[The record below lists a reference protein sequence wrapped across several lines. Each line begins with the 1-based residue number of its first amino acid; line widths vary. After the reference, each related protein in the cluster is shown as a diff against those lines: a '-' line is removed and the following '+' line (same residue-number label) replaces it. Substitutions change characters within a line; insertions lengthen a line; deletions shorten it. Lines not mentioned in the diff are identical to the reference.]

1 MNRIITLFIQLAT
14 RLEEVSMVT
23 SSYGRDELMKSWQE
37 SSGISSASKY
47 NKKLSKSVTEK
58 KYMSRTSDNG
68 ASDYGEYASDREI
81 RRRLS
86 KLNRKSFGS
95 GSETSSEVSDDG
107 KSDNYSSA
115 SASESDS
122 DIRSEGRS
130 QDLRVERYFTADEA
144 LDSVTEDREWGARM
158 TKASLVP
165 PVTRKYE
172 VIEKYTIVTD
182 EEEVQRKMRV
192 SLPEDYG
199 EKLNAQ
205 RNGIEELDMEL
216 PEVKEYK
223 PRKLLGDEVLEQ
235 EVYGIDPY
243 THNLLLDSM
252 PGELDWSLQDKHS
265 FIEDV
270 VLRTLNRQV
279 RLFTGSGNTPMV
291 FPLRPVIE
299 ELKESAREE
308 CDIRTLKMCQGVL
321 KQMESRSDDKYV
333 SYRKVYISLLFFH
346 SINLLGFF

>member
-1 MNRIITLFIQLAT
+1 M
-14 RLEEVSMVT
+14 
-23 SSYGRDELMKSWQE
+23 
-37 SSGISSASKY
+37 
-47 NKKLSKSVTEK
+47 
-58 KYMSRTSDNG
+58 
-68 ASDYGEYASDREI
+68 
-81 RRRLS
+81 S

-95 GSETSSEVSDDG
+95 GSETSSELSDN
-107 KSDNYSSA
+107 DNYSSA
-115 SASESDS
+115 SESES

-130 QDLRVERYFTADEA
+130 QDSRVEKYFTADESF
-144 LDSVTEDREWGARM
+144 DSVTEEREWGARM

-172 VIEKYTIVTD
+172 LIEEYTIVAD

-192 SLPEDYG
+192 SLPEDYD

-223 PRKLLGDEVLEQ
+223 PRKLLGNEVLEQ

-270 VLRTLNRQV
+270 VLRALNRKV
-279 RLFTGSGNTPMV
+279 RFLTGSGNTPMV

-299 ELKESAREE
+299 ELKENAREE
-308 CDIRTLKMCQGVL
+308 CDIQTMKMCQGVL
-321 KQMESRSDDKYV
+321 KAIESRSGDNYV
-333 SYRKVYISLLFFH
+333 SYRKV
-346 SINLLGFF
+346 

>member
-1 MNRIITLFIQLAT
+1 
-14 RLEEVSMVT
+14 
-23 SSYGRDELMKSWQE
+23 YGRDELMKSWQDG
-37 SSGISSASKY
+37 SGLSSASKY
-47 NKKLSKSVTEK
+47 NKKLSKTVTEK
-58 KYMSRTSDNG
+58 KYMSRTGDTFGVNG
-68 ASDYGEYASDREI
+68 ASEYGEYASDREI
-81 RRRLS
+81 KRRLS
-86 KLNRKSFGS
+86 KLNRKSFSS
-95 GSETSSEVSDDG
+95 GSETSSELSDNG

-115 SASESDS
+115 SASESES

-130 QDLRVERYFTADEA
+130 QDLRVERYFTADESF
-144 LDSVTEDREWGARM
+144 DSVTEEREWGARM

-172 VIEKYTIVTD
+172 VIEKYAIVAD

-223 PRKLLGDEVLEQ
+223 PRKSLGDEVLEQ

-252 PGELDWSLQDKHS
+252 PGDLDWSLQDK
-265 FIEDV
+265 
-270 VLRTLNRQV
+270 
-279 RLFTGSGNTPMV
+279 
-291 FPLRPVIE
+291 
-299 ELKESAREE
+299 
-308 CDIRTLKMCQGVL
+308 
-321 KQMESRSDDKYV
+321 
-333 SYRKVYISLLFFH
+333 
-346 SINLLGFF
+346 

>member
-23 SSYGRDELMKSWQE
+23 SSYGRDELMKSWQDG
-37 SSGISSASKY
+37 SGLSSASKY
-47 NKKLSKSVTEK
+47 NKKLSKTVTEK
-58 KYMSRTSDNG
+58 KYMSRTSDAFGVNG

-81 RRRLS
+81 KRRLS
-86 KLNRKSFGS
+86 KLNRKSLSS
-95 GSETSSEVSDDG
+95 GSETSSELSDTG
-107 KSDNYSSA
+107 KSENYSSD
-115 SASESDS
+115 SASESES
-122 DIRSEGRS
+122 DIRSEGRL
-130 QDLRVERYFTADEA
+130 QDLRVEKYFTVNESF
-144 LDSVTEDREWGARM
+144 DSVAEEREWGARM
-158 TKASLVP
+158 TKAGLVP

-172 VIEKYTIVTD
+172 VIEKYAIVAD
-182 EEEVQRKMRV
+182 EEEVERKMRV

-205 RNGIEELDMEL
+205 RNGSEELDMEL

-308 CDIRTLKMCQGVL
+308 CDIRTLRMCQGVL
-321 KQMESRSDDKYV
+321 KAIESRSDDNYV
-333 SYRKVYISLLFFH
+333 SYRKV
-346 SINLLGFF
+346 